1 MDNYSIDYIKSKLLI
16 IAISFLLLTLI
27 YYIWYFTA
35 YLDWYTS
42 AIIVPSL
49 ELIAIIMLIISF
61 KFKHE
66 LKNESFIKTGFIFLG
81 ITAFFPISF
90 YPYKIISY
98 IVPAIIL
105 IFIIFLYK
113 SKKYLKN
120 DYYFLAI
127 VFIIMLENLIFAY
140 RTIPK
145 FGTDEIS
152 FDYYSAYIFL
162 KGVNPYNIVINPSI
176 LKSLGINPMFYTPLS
191 TGGIAD
197 KFSYPAL
204 AFLIFIPAV
213 LLKVGPGVIVS
224 FFGFII
230 IFILFM
236 FLKKYNL
243 SYIFIFIAAVII
255 FDPLFYQYALG
266 GMTGYIWLSFLMVSY
281 YFFTENKNVMSGI
294 FFGLSLSS
302 KQFGAYI
309 IIPFIY
315 MIYMEYGIKNT
326 MKFITSMLI
335 IFLVFNLPF
344 ILLSPANYINSIMSP
359 LTEPLIGI
367 GSGFSQLVFLDI
379 YYIPNIYFTI
389 IEFTLLIFLWL
400 LFIVKYDKYKLI
412 LFVIPMIALQF
423 NFRSLFNYII
433 PWEII
438 FIMAVV
444 FIFSNKKN
452 VEYINDKKLKLFKGY
467 KTKAKK
473 SIMILTLFII
483 IFIIVFAAIGSAIVM
498 HDNNKPDIKFN
509 VVSVN
514 IADGNITYIVL
525 NITGNLNSLNKS
537 LYRAFYS
544 PPMYSGNGVILS
556 VHNEYF
562 HYSYA
567 IVNLT
572 SEKPNYLP
580 YKLPVEILISS
591 VNSLYSRYINKSDI
605 INN

>member
-1 MDNYSIDYIKSKLLI
+1 MYNYSIDRIKSKLLI

-27 YYIWYFTA
+27 YYIWYYTA
-35 YLDWYTS
+35 YLEWYTS

-81 ITAFFPISF
+81 IAAFFPIFF
-90 YPYKIISY
+90 YYYGIFSY
-98 IVPAIIL
+98 IAPALIL
-105 IFIIFLYK
+105 LFIIFLYK
-113 SKKYLKN
+113 SKKYVKN

-127 VFIIMLENLIFAY
+127 VFIIMLENLIFLY
-140 RTIPK
+140 RIIPK

-152 FDYYSAYIFL
+152 FDYYSAYVFL
-162 KGVNPYNIVINPSI
+162 KGFNPYSIVINTSI

-191 TGGIAD
+191 TGGIAN

-213 LLKVGPGVIVS
+213 LLKFSPGIIVS
-224 FFGFII
+224 FFGFLI

-243 SYIFIFIAAVII
+243 SYIFIFMAAVII

-309 IIPFIY
+309 LIPFIY
-315 MIYMEYGIKNT
+315 MVYREYGIKNT
-326 MKFITSMLI
+326 VKFIVSMLV

-344 ILLSPANYINSIMSP
+344 ILLSPKNYINSIISP

-367 GSGFSQLVFLDI
+367 GSGFSQIAFLDI
-379 YYIPNIYFTI
+379 YYIPNIYFTV
-389 IEFTLLIFLWL
+389 IEFALLIFLWL
-400 LFIVKYDKYKLI
+400 LFIVKYDRYKLI
-412 LFVIPMIALQF
+412 LFAIPMIALQF

-452 VEYINDKKLKLFKGY
+452 ADNINKKLKLFKEY
-467 KTKAKK
+467 KIKAKK
-473 SIMILTLFII
+473 SIMTLILFIVIFII
-483 IFIIVFAAIGSAIVM
+483 IFTGIESAIVM

-514 IADGNITYIVL
+514 ITGNNITSIVL

-562 HYSYA
+562 HYTYA

-572 SEKPNYLP
+572 TEKPNYLP

-591 VNSLYSRYINKSDI
+591 VNSLYSRYITKSDI